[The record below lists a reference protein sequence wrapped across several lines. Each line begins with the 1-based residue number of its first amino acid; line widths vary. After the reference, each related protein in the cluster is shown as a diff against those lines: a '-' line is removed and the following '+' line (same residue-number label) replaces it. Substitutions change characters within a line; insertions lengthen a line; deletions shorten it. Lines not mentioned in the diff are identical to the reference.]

1 MKTEKIIT
9 ELLEQMTLVEKIG
22 MVHGNGLFQNKGV
35 ERLGIPSMKFSDG
48 PMGVRNEFQNDKWI
62 PLGNTDDYVSYLP
75 SNSAIAST
83 WDVDVAYEV
92 GKVLGAEAR
101 GRGKDMILAPG
112 INIKRSP
119 LCGRNFEYLSEDPV
133 LTAEMAVALIKGIQQ
148 NDVAACVKH
157 FVANN
162 QETNRLHV
170 DTKVN
175 ERTLQEIYYPAFRQS
190 VQRADVYSVMGAYNR
205 LNGTYC
211 CENNLLL
218 KEVLRDQWGFEGI
231 VISDWGAVH
240 NTLDAGQAALD
251 IEMSVFDNFDE
262 YCLAEPLK
270 QRILDESVD
279 MACLDAKVRNILRVM
294 FKLKMIGKEAVHRKN
309 GSYNTMAHRQVLK
322 KAAEKSVILL
332 KNDSKLLPLGNT
344 YHKKIAVIG
353 CNADRIHSGGGG
365 SAEIKALYEISPLL
379 GIKMEFGGNA
389 EIVYEPGYYIPEKKE
404 LNGENWQASSVDDK
418 EKIQQQ
424 IRRMREEKRRLKKEA
439 FYSDLSE
446 IEEEYHRR
454 ALKLAEESDIVLF
467 VGGLDHE
474 YDIEGEDRPCMK
486 LPYHQDEL
494 ITKLL
499 KVRPDTIVTMIGGSP
514 VEMPWEE
521 KAGTILWSYYAGM
534 ESGTALAGILT
545 GRINPSGKLAETF
558 PRVYEDTPTGHNGQ
572 FGKDNMVC
580 YEEEIMVGYRHYE
593 KNDILPMFCFGHGLS
608 YTEFAYHDL
617 QVKQDNDEKDRVSI
631 SFDIENVGQIDGR
644 EIVQI
649 YVRDEECTVI
659 RPEKEL
665 KAFKSI
671 TLKAGSVCRVEIT
684 LDSMAFSFY
693 DEKKHDFC
701 VEPGI
706 FEICVG
712 NSTQNI
718 LLHQKIKYP
727 NCSKQNV

>member
-1 MKTEKIIT
+1 MSSKINLQTCEYARKSSI
-9 ELLEQMTLVEKIG
+9 
-22 MVHGNGLFQNKGV
+22 FQ
-35 ERLGIPSMKFSDG
+35 D
-48 PMGVRNEFQNDKWI
+48 
-62 PLGNTDDYVSYLP
+62 
-75 SNSAIAST
+75 
-83 WDVDVAYEV
+83 
-92 GKVLGAEAR
+92 
-101 GRGKDMILAPG
+101 
-112 INIKRSP
+112 
-119 LCGRNFEYLSEDPV
+119 
-133 LTAEMAVALIKGIQQ
+133 
-148 NDVAACVKH
+148 
-157 FVANN
+157 N
-162 QETNRLHV
+162 QL
-170 DTKVN
+170 
-175 ERTLQEIYYPAFRQS
+175 
-190 VQRADVYSVMGAYNR
+190 
-205 LNGTYC
+205 
-211 CENNLLL
+211 
-218 KEVLRDQWGFEGI
+218 
-231 VISDWGAVH
+231 
-240 NTLDAGQAALD
+240 
-251 IEMSVFDNFDE
+251 
-262 YCLAEPLK
+262 
-270 QRILDESVD
+270 
-279 MACLDAKVRNILRVM
+279 
-294 FKLKMIGKEAVHRKN
+294 
-309 GSYNTMAHRQVLK
+309 
-322 KAAEKSVILL
+322 ILL

-424 IRRMREEKRRLKKEA
+424 IRMMREEKRRLKKEA

-446 IEEEYHRR
+446 IEEGYHRR

-499 KVRPDTIVTMIGGSP
+499 KVRPDTIVTIIGGSP

-572 FGKDNMVC
+572 FGRDNMVC

-617 QVKQDNDEKDRVSI
+617 QVKQDNDAKDRVSI

-718 LLHQKIKYP
+718 LLHQKIEYP